1 VINFNKNRIMTMAPQ
16 AIDAIVNLAAI
27 IDADLKRNEI
37 ESILSLLVNGVHPD
51 ALAALILELRRSAAR

>member
-1 VINFNKNRIMTMAPQ
+1 MAPQ